1 MATGDKLVNLDEL
14 KLVYDK
20 LHVPSVQVQIPTGQ
34 WSGSST
40 RTYTVN
46 ATGVTANTIIDWAMD
61 SSINYLTSELTV
73 TPGSGTI
80 TFSTPTLPSG
90 TINVTLFF
98 PGVNGEVV
106 IQTLADVYSKSQTDA
121 LIAQSTAS
129 YTTQTSGD
137 FNTFKANNAVIRIG
151 NLANFTNA
159 PAGIG
164 YSGFVYITSYG
175 GYIQQD
181 CYFNQGYAYRF
192 SYDNGSTWIAWQSSS
207 PSTDVVLSWGNY
219 KDIGTTYALS
229 KSILT
234 AHHIDV
240 LVGYSND
247 SSSSGYSLATF
258 PKNLIGAG
266 NILTVTYFTG
276 NDIQHVS
283 FQIVDGTHIK
293 IIACSEAYLGI
304 REIRAKYY

>member
-46 ATGVTANTIIDWAMD
+46 ATGVTADTIIDWAMD

-106 IQTLADVYSKSQTDA
+106 IQTLADVYSKSQVDQ
-121 LIAQSTAS
+121 LISQSTANR
-129 YTTQTSGD
+129 TLL
-137 FNTFKANNAVIRIG
+137 F
-151 NLANFTNA
+151 
-159 PAGIG
+159 
-164 YSGFVYITSYG
+164 
-175 GYIQQD
+175 
-181 CYFNQGYAYRF
+181 
-192 SYDNGSTWIAWQSSS
+192 
-207 PSTDVVLSWGNY
+207 
-219 KDIGTTYALS
+219 IGTTTPDNSTVYALS
-229 KSILT
+229 DAYTKYNWIMIRWVT
-234 AHHIDV
+234 
-240 LVGYSND
+240 ND
-247 SSSSGYSLATF
+247 D
-258 PKNLIGAG
+258 
-266 NILTVTYFTG
+266 TG
-276 NDIQHVS
+276 
-283 FQIVDGTHIK
+283 FQILNVADIEQNISKGPMFVALAANAVGQVSSFPYMASCRIHFTDSTHFK
-293 IIACSEAYLGI
+293 VLGFWTNSNYV
-304 REIRAKYY
+304 AKVTNVWGINPK